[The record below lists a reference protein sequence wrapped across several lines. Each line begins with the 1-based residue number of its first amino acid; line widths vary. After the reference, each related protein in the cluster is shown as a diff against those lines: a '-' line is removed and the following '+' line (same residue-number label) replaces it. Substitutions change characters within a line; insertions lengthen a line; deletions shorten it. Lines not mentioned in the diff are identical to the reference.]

1 MKKKQKLKEETWA
14 DIFRSYVDKH
24 TLAGAMAALKGEY
37 VISK

>member
-24 TLAGAMAALKGEY
+24 TLAGAMVALKGEY